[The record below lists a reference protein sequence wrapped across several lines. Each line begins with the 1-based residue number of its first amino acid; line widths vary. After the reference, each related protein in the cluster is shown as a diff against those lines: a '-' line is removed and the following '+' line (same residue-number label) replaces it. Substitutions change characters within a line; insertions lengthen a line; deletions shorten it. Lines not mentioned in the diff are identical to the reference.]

1 MISECI
7 EDEVID
13 MRISNCIKQFE
24 DVKEGQLTELIIEI
38 LVESIMKEYH
48 EESNQIFTI

>member
-13 MRISNCIKQFE
+13 LKISNYVKQFE
-24 DVKEGQLTELIIEI
+24 NVKEEQLTELIIEI
-38 LVESIMKEYH
+38 LVESILKEYH
-48 EESNQIFTI
+48 EESNQIFAI